1 MNKSPEVHAA
11 TRADGNF
18 RLVQPRQSLPFTGER
33 MTSSV
38 QGQIEFEHLHRYC
51 IARDLCDGLDVLD
64 VASGEGYGAAILAGL
79 ARSVVGVEIDQ
90 ESVDHARAHYASD
103 KLHFLCGDAM
113 ALPLEDASID
123 LVVSFET
130 LEHLADQ
137 ARFLA
142 EVRRVLRPSGMLLVS
157 TPERMV
163 YSAAG
168 SDPNPYHV
176 LELTEAEFCTL
187 LSRHFASSQV
197 LRQRPVLGSL
207 VSGVEPRWR
216 SYERRSSEV
225 IEATSGLARPH
236 YLLGLAGDGDLPALA
251 SSAYFDRRRVHD
263 VMEAVSQLPLA
274 RAQLEAVIAERNVV
288 REEVAE
294 LGEALAA
301 AQAEASR
308 HGAEAQALAEALAA
322 ERRQREAAET
332 LQRRTLMERDEAR
345 RGGASALEAAIRQQ
359 RDSARSQL
367 ARHEAE
373 AHARLH
379 AVQQARERAEAHEA
393 HLLSLL
399 HGIHTSTSWRAL
411 GPLRWF
417 GHRYPG
423 AARMLGRGVKLTW
436 WTVTLQLGTRYQQW
450 RQNQARLRLVTQ
462 APPPVAA
469 PPTTLVP
476 APEDPAAPMPL
487 APAVVHA
494 PEPAPARRDLLDTFL
509 NLHGDLP
516 IAFPAIAA
524 PTVSIIIPAYRGL
537 KDLEAC
543 LRSLVATREG
553 EPSFEVVL
561 VDDDPTDPV
570 LADIPESPGLVR
582 LSNPENLGFLRTC
595 NLGAATARGRYL
607 CFLNSDTL
615 VQAGWLTAL
624 VDVVQTVPRTGLVG
638 GMLLNRDGTVQDAG
652 WRILGNGWGYP
663 IGRNASAQ
671 DGAYTYRRP
680 VDCVTGACFLVARE
694 VFDALEGFD
703 EHYAPAFYEEFDLAF
718 RARARGLSVIYEPRC
733 RVVHLGSAS
742 YGAEAR
748 DLLSTANHAKFTARF
763 SETLRKHPWDRGDPF
778 ELRHAAGEGPLLLV
792 VDHAVPRPDRHA
804 GDVTMF
810 RYLDLMA
817 TAGWR
822 VVFAPMDGV
831 AEGAAAE
838 ALETRG
844 IELVRAPKTVE
855 DWLEA
860 HGRHLHA
867 VWLARPDVAQRMIGS
882 VRAHSS
888 AMLAYYTHDLHHQR
902 IRREAQVRG
911 DPTLHAEAD
920 QMEALETAIFREV
933 DRVTTPSEAEAAVI
947 RALVPGREVVAIP
960 PYFYEDN
967 EIRAHDAAHFAARRD
982 VVFVGGFP
990 HTPNVDAALLL
1001 VNEVMPEVWREE
1013 PEARVVLVG
1022 YAPPPEVQSLAGP
1035 RVVVTGHVP
1044 SVEPYL
1050 EQARL
1055 NLAPL
1060 RYGAGVKGK
1069 VVQALQHG
1077 VPVVTTAVGG
1087 EGIGLQAGVDALLE
1101 ESSVALGAAALA
1113 LLRDANRCAA
1123 QSEAGAALVRRR
1135 FSRTAGRRAAAAVF
1149 NTPRCTVCGS
1159 AKLVQIDGDALRES
1173 IRCTCCYALGRS
1185 QAVAQVL
1192 LDRFGTGAQE
1202 SLAELLRTAPQLRVH
1217 ELGFVGGIA
1226 DTLRGWSGYST
1237 SEYFDDV
1244 PLGSPGPYGVRCEDV
1259 TRLTYADESFDIVLS
1274 QDVMEHVPDPRQG
1287 FAETF
1292 RVLRPGG
1299 AHIFTIPQDRDLRHS
1314 VTRTRLG
1321 PAGLEH
1327 LLPAAYHGDP
1337 VRQEGAL
1344 VFTDFGLDV
1353 PDLMERAGFRLQ
1365 EHEVQLPGAD
1375 VPLRVFEAVK
1385 PDTAERVRA

>member
-1 MNKSPEVHAA
+1 
-11 TRADGNF
+11 
-18 RLVQPRQSLPFTGER
+18 

-51 IARDLCDGLDVLD
+51 IARDICDGLDVLD

-90 ESVDHARAHYASD
+90 ASVDHAQAQYGSD
-103 KLHFLCGDAM
+103 KLRFLCADAQ
-113 ALPLEDASID
+113 ALPLPDASID

-130 LEHLADQ
+130 LEHLPDQ
-137 ARFLA
+137 LRFLA
-142 EVRRVLRPSGMLLVS
+142 EVRRVLRPGGLFLVS

-176 LELTEAEFCTL
+176 LELTEAEFSAL

-207 VSGVEPRWR
+207 VSGAEPGWR

-236 YLLGLAGDGDLPALA
+236 YLLGLAGDGPLPTLA
-251 SSAYFDRRRVHD
+251 SSAYLDRRRVHD
-263 VMEAVSQLPLA
+263 VMEAVGQLPLVQ
-274 RAQLEAVIAERNVV
+274 AQLETVIAERNAA
-288 REEVAE
+288 RDEAAR
-294 LGEALAA
+294 LDKALAAALA
-301 AQAEASR
+301 AQAEAGR
-308 HGAEAQALAEALAA
+308 HAAEMQALAEALAA
-322 ERRQREAAET
+322 ERRQREALET

-345 RGGASALEAAIRQQ
+345 RGGAAALEAAIRQQ
-359 RDSARSQL
+359 RDGARSEL

-417 GHRYPG
+417 GRRHPG
-423 AARMLGRGVKLTW
+423 ATRMLGRGVKLAW
-436 WTVTLQLGTRYQQW
+436 WTATLQLGTRYQQW
-450 RQNQARLRLVTQ
+450 RQNQARLRLTTAAPAPVV
-462 APPPVAA
+462 APPAGPAPAPEAPAA
-469 PPTTLVP
+469 PPLLV
-476 APEDPAAPMPL
+476 AL
-487 APAVVHA
+487 TPAVVHA
-494 PEPAPARRDLLDTFL
+494 PPAPPARRDLRDAFL
-509 NLHGDLP
+509 TLHGDLP
-516 IAFPAIAA
+516 IAFPAVEA

-537 KDLEAC
+537 ADLEAC
-543 LRSLVATREG
+543 LRSLIATRDG
-553 EPSFEVVL
+553 APSFEVVL
-561 VDDDPTDPV
+561 VDDDPANPV
-570 LADIPESPGLVR
+570 LPAIPESAGLVR
-582 LSNPENLGFLRTC
+582 LSNAENLGFLRTC
-595 NLGAATARGRYL
+595 NRGAAAARGRYL

-615 VQAGWLTAL
+615 VQPGWLAAL
-624 VDVVQTVPRTGLVG
+624 VEVAETVPRAGLVG

-680 VDCVTGACFLVARE
+680 VDCVTGACFLLARE

-748 DLLSTANHAKFTARF
+748 DQLSAANHAKFTARF
-763 SETLRKHPWDRGDPF
+763 AETLRKHPWDHGDPF
-778 ELRHAAGEGPLLLV
+778 ELRHAAGEGPVLLV

-831 AEGAAAE
+831 AEGPAAE

-844 IELVRAPKTVE
+844 IELVRAPKTAE

-867 VWLARPDVAQRMIGS
+867 VWLARPDVAQRMIGP

-902 IRREAQVRG
+902 MRREAELRD
-911 DPTLHAEAD
+911 DPMLHAEAD
-920 QMEALETAIFREV
+920 RMEAVETAIFREV
-933 DRVTTPSEAEAAVI
+933 DRVTTPSEAEAVMI

-960 PYFYEDN
+960 PYFYEDS

-1013 PEARVVLVG
+1013 PEARLVLVG
-1022 YAPPPEVQSLAGP
+1022 YAPPPEVQALAGP

-1087 EGIGLQAGVDALLE
+1087 EGIGLEPGVDALVE
-1101 ESSVALGAAALA
+1101 ESSVALAAAALA
-1113 LLRDANRCAA
+1113 LFRDADRCAA
-1123 QSEAGAALVRRR
+1123 LSGSGAALVRRR

-1149 NTPRCTVCGS
+1149 NTRRCTVCGS
-1159 AKLVQIDGDALRES
+1159 ARLVPIEGVVLRES
-1173 IRCTCCYALGRS
+1173 IRCTGCYALGRS

-1202 SLAELLRTAPQLRVH
+1202 SLAELLRAAPELRVH

-1226 DTLRGWSGYST
+1226 DTLRGWKGYST

-1244 PLGSPGPYGVRCEDV
+1244 PLGSPGPHGVRCEDV

-1299 AHIFTIPQDRDLRHS
+1299 SHIFTIPQDRDLRHS

-1353 PDLMERAGFRLQ
+1353 PELVESVGFRLQ
-1365 EHEVQLPGAD
+1365 EHEVRIPGAD
-1375 VPLRVFEAVK
+1375 AALRVFEAAK
-1385 PDTAERVRA
+1385 PAATERVGA